1 MLIGFPGQGS
11 FGTLTPSA
19 LEQSTVDLASE
30 LVKMIESEK
39 HYTVNSKVFQT
50 GADLLDVIVN
60 LKR

>member
-1 MLIGFPGQGS
+1 MLIGFPTQGG
-11 FGTLTPSA
+11 FGGITAST
-19 LEQSTVDLASE
+19 LEQSTVDLATE

-39 HYTVNSKVFQT
+39 HFSVNSKVFQT

>member
-1 MLIGFPGQGS
+1 
-11 FGTLTPSA
+11 
-19 LEQSTVDLASE
+19 
-30 LVKMIESEK
+30 MIESEK